1 MKRWNIEQKLLEL
14 GAPAGRHGY
23 EQMVT
28 ALELIMQ
35 QEGVMS
41 VSGCLYPQIAQLL
54 NTRAV
59 RVERNIREEINAIWV
74 RGNQKRLNELF
85 VNRTPYPPGSKEF
98 LYTLAR
104 RLTHEC
110 L

>member
-1 MKRWNIEQKLLEL
+1 MLRWNIEEKLLEL

-28 ALELIMQ
+28 ALELIMR
-35 QEGVMS
+35 QEGVIS
-41 VSGCLYPQIAQLL
+41 VSGCLYPQIAELM

-59 RVERNIREEINAIWV
+59 RVERNIREEINAIWA
-74 RGNQKRLNELF
+74 RGNQRRLDELF
-85 VNRTPYPPGSKEF
+85 VNRTQCPPGSKEF

-104 RLTHEC
+104 RLRHEC
-110 L
+110 M